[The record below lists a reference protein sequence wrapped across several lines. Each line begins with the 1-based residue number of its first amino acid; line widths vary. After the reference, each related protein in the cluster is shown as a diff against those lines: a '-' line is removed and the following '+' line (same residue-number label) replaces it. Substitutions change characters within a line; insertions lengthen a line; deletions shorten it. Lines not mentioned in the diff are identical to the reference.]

1 MDRNEFRL
9 EEERLGYRAARLAW
23 ITAIIGFI
31 SYMTHAGFD
40 YLKYVH
46 KQREIEAQF
55 SAKDTKAGDS
65 GPAPF
70 LVARSNGPDL
80 EVEAG
85 LNLTGASTKNPDG
98 TGEMVRNITDYA
110 PGKYRLQ
117 DAPNAGQVL
126 ALLKNDIND
135 YLGFRYSGLA
145 VEAEA
150 IGCADG
156 IPVREDA
163 YYNGDFGSIRD
174 AKYHSY
180 DLNEDRHMNL
190 VPQKTKLSNEGIAF
204 LRAYDMLSGLS
215 ALSSLHQAKPKVSV
229 DTTNKIGGEYRR
241 VLVRISIKNALRE
254 EYDELGPIPKYI
266 ILPLTA
272 K

>member
-1 MDRNEFRL
+1 VDRNEFRL
-9 EEERLGYRAARLAW
+9 EEDKLGYRAARLAL
-23 ITAIIGFI
+23 ITAIIGLI
-31 SYMTHAGFD
+31 SYVAHETLD
-40 YLKYVH
+40 YLKYLH
-46 KQREIEAQF
+46 KQKEMEAQF
-55 SAKDTKAGDS
+55 SARDTKAANS

-70 LVARSNGPDL
+70 LTTRSSGPDL

-85 LNLTGASTKNPDG
+85 LKLEGVSTKNPDG
-98 TGEMVRNITDYA
+98 TGEMVRNVTDYP

-135 YLGFRYSGLA
+135 YLGFRYPGLA

-156 IPVREDA
+156 IPVKDGI
-163 YYNGDFGSIRD
+163 YYKGDLGLIRD
-174 AKYHSY
+174 EEYHSY
-180 DLNEDRHMNL
+180 DSNENRRISF
-190 VPQKTKLSNEGIAF
+190 VPGQTRLSNEGIAF
-204 LRAYDMLSGLS
+204 LRAYDMLSGLA
-215 ALSSLHQAKPKVSV
+215 ALSSFHQAKPRISI
-229 DTTNKIGGEYRR
+229 DTTDKIGGEYRR

-254 EYDELGPIPKYI
+254 EYDGLGPIVKSV
-266 ILPLTA
+266 ILPLTT